1 LLIVFPLTVQ
11 QTLEFGVLG
20 ISLDLDGIKFLLQPG
35 LSLECLL
42 ESLLKRA
49 LLAHLALVE
58 EFILFEK
65 CLFLAFKLLV
75 ARL

>member
-1 LLIVFPLTVQ
+1 LLIVLPLTVQ

-49 LLAHLALVE
+49 LLTHLALVE